1 MNIDLKQIPILW
13 YGGIKPGR
21 TEKFNNVINRLNLK
35 CNYIEPFISND
46 PINAVRIGCGKS
58 HVKCLKKSLEL
69 NQPTLILEDDVNS
82 TEWYKQMFDIPDD
95 ADAVYLGTCLNGLH
109 SNWKNRGS
117 NNACCGD
124 PSILQKL
131 ENYYKISGMLTTHAI
146 LYCSEKYKND
156 CIKIIEQDGG
166 NNHCDVLVA
175 QNMYKYNVYA
185 CKYPMFFQDCLQD
198 NKDAYEK
205 TLTPLYYLLK

>member
-1 MNIDLKQIPILW
+1 MNIDLKKISILW

-58 HVKCLKKSLEL
+58 HVKALKKSLEL

-82 TEWYKQMFDIPDD
+82 TEWYRQMFDIPED
-95 ADAVYLGTCLNGLH
+95 ADAVYVGTCLNGLH
-109 SNWKNRGS
+109 SDWKNREPNS
-117 NNACCGD
+117 ACCGD

-166 NNHCDVLVA
+166 NNHCDVLMA

-205 TLTPLYYLLK
+205 TLTPLCKIFK

>member
-1 MNIDLKQIPILW
+1 MLIQLQNIPILW

-21 TEKFNNVINRLNLK
+21 KEKINNILNYLNLTS
-35 CNYIEPFISND
+35 EFVSPFISHD
-46 PINAVRIGCGKS
+46 LINAVRIGCGKS
-58 HVKCLKKSLEL
+58 HVKALKKSLEL
-69 NQPTLILEDDVNS
+69 NKPTLILEDDVNY
-82 TEWYKQMFDIPDD
+82 TEWYKKEFEIPDD
-95 ADAVYLGTCLNGLH
+95 ADAVYIGTCLNGLH
-109 SNWKNRGS
+109 SNWKSRDP

-156 CIKIIEQDGG
+156 CINIIEQDSG
-166 NNHCDVLVA
+166 NNHCDVLMA

-205 TLTPLYYLLK
+205 TLTPLWELFK

>member
-35 CNYIEPFISND
+35 CDYIEPFISND

-58 HVKCLKKSLEL
+58 HVKALKKSLEL

-82 TEWYKQMFDIPDD
+82 TEWYRQMFDIPED
-95 ADAVYLGTCLNGLH
+95 ADAVYIGTCLNGLH
-109 SNWKNRGS
+109 SDWRNREPNS
-117 NNACCGD
+117 ACCGD

-131 ENYYKISGMLTTHAI
+131 ENYYKISGMLTTHAV

-166 NNHCDVLVA
+166 NNHCDVLMA

-205 TLTPLYYLLK
+205 TLIPLWRLFK